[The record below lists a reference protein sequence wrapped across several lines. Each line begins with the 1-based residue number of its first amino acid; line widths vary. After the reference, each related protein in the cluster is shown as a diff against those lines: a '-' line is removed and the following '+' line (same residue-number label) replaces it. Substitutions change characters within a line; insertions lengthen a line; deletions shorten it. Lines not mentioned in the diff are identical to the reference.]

1 MPFNPLR
8 NEIDKIHLQNTG
20 KTSEQIHSD
29 LLKVDQ
35 EIANINAISGPSI
48 NVQKESESLQG
59 NVKSLLEGN
68 ILKNFSTLTQAGS
81 KFGIEFPKLELDE
94 ETNKNIDNA
103 SKALTRSLRE
113 GSLDES
119 QKALA
124 ELKTRYNDAADS
136 SMGSAQK
143 EKLRK
148 SYADIVDR
156 VNQTNTIKIK
166 IFSKINSN

>member
-124 ELKTRYNDAADS
+124 ELKTRSN
-136 SMGSAQK
+136 
-143 EKLRK
+143 
-148 SYADIVDR
+148 
-156 VNQTNTIKIK
+156 
-166 IFSKINSN
+166 IFCKHRSLLFETCKFC